1 MTIRTWIDELPTQWE
16 SKPLRALVAYS
27 VSNVDKL
34 SSDDEI
40 PVRLCNYTD
49 VYNNEFIRL
58 DIPFMSATAT
68 QAEIEKFSLNIGD
81 IAITKDSE
89 SWDDI
94 GIPALVIET
103 SDDLV
108 CGYHLAVLKPRRG
121 VIEGAFLFRCIQAK
135 GIRVQ
140 WELSANG
147 VTRFGLPK
155 DEIGKLTVPVP
166 PLPTQ
171 RAIASYLDRET
182 ARIAALVA
190 AKEKWLELL
199 AEKRRALISHA
210 VTHGLNPNA
219 PMRDSGI
226 PWLGEVP
233 AHWEVTRLK
242 MVAEVRGGL
251 TIGKDY
257 GSEKLI
263 DIPYLRV
270 ANVQDGYLD
279 LSTVT
284 TVSVPY
290 SETQRYVLE
299 IGDVLMNEGGDADK
313 LGRGCVWRGEISPCL
328 HQNHVFSVRPH
339 NIDSDW
345 LSLWTSSESA
355 KSYFESNAKQSTNLA
370 SISATNLK
378 ELPIL
383 LPPVMEQHDIVSRVG
398 NDLDNLDKISSRAHD
413 TIALLKE
420 RRAALISAAVMGQI
434 DVGGGAT

>member
-1 MTIRTWIDELPTQWE
+1 MSISAWIDGLPTQWE
-16 SKPLRALVAYS
+16 PKPLRALVDYS

-34 SSDDEI
+34 ASDDEI
-40 PVRLCNYTD
+40 PVRLCNYTN

-58 DIPFMSATAT
+58 DLPFMSATAT
-68 QAEIEKFSLNIGD
+68 KAEIEKFNLKVGD

-103 SDDLV
+103 SNDLV
-108 CGYHLAVLKPRRG
+108 CGYHLAMLRPRPG
-121 VIEGAFLFRCIQAK
+121 VIDSAFLFRCIQAK
-135 GIRVQ
+135 NIRVQ

-155 DEIGKLTVPVP
+155 DEIGKLTIPVP

-171 RAIASYLDRET
+171 RAIAAYLDRET
-182 ARIAALVA
+182 ARIDALIA
-190 AKEKWLELL
+190 AKERWLELL
-199 AEKRRALISHA
+199 AEKCRALISHA
-210 VTHGLNPNA
+210 VTRGLNPNA
-219 PMRDSGI
+219 PMRDSGV

-233 AHWEVTRLK
+233 DYWEVTRLK

-257 GSEKLI
+257 GAEKLI
-263 DIPYLRV
+263 EVPYLRV
-270 ANVQDGYLD
+270 ANVQDSYLD

-290 SETQRYVLE
+290 SEAKRYALE
-299 IGDVLMNEGGDADK
+299 FGDVLMNEGGDADK
-313 LGRGCVWRGEISPCL
+313 LGCVWRDEISPCI

-345 LSLWTSSESA
+345 LSLWTSSEASKA
-355 KSYFESNAKQSTNLA
+355 FFESNSKQSTNLA

-383 LPPVMEQHDIVSRVG
+383 LPQKSEQRAILCGVT
-398 NDLDNLDKISSRAHD
+398 NKLDKLDRISILANH

-420 RRAALISAAVMGQI
+420 RRAALISAAVTGQI
-434 DVGGGAT
+434 DIGEAA